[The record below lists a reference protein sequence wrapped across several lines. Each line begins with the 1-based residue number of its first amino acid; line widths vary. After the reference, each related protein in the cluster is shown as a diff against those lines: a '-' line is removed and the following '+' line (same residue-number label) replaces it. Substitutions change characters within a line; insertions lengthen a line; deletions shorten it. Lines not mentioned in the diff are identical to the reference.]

1 MVDRRWL
8 VLLGVILLI
17 AGGRYWQWRNQWPTL
32 VAGQRVS
39 LADKVRFPVDVRWGK
54 QYVRLGRGGEIE
66 VEVPGGVTVDLGDQL
81 EVVGTIEN
89 RLIGEKLNGF
99 RLIYSHFNVKPASEV
114 GRVIAEWRKTLMARV
129 ESWLPGDEGGLAA
142 GILWGGSEG
151 ISEKGSENFRKAGI
165 THIVAASGYN
175 VTVVAGW
182 AMAIGLRLFGRKLM
196 IYFGLVSVVLY
207 VLLAGA
213 QAAVVRAGIMAGLAL
228 VALARGRQTETV
240 WVWLL
245 AGMGMV
251 IAKPEYLED
260 IGWQLLMVATGGLV
274 FLRKGGRENLLVAD
288 LKTTLAAQVTTLP
301 IIAHYFGGV
310 SVIAPAVN
318 VLVLWTVP
326 MIMEVVMM
334 ATVVG
339 LVGSGIGMVASWAAW
354 PLLRWVT
361 WVTDAVGNWGWSSLT
376 VGEMGW
382 GWVAVYYATVIF
394 ILNFRTVCRAGREVV
409 FYRQSHGV
417 GS

>member
-1 MVDRRWL
+1 M
-8 VLLGVILLI
+8 
-17 AGGRYWQWRNQWPTL
+17 
-32 VAGQRVS
+32 
-39 LADKVRFPVDVRWGK
+39 
-54 QYVRLGRGGEIE
+54 
-66 VEVPGGVTVDLGDQL
+66 
-81 EVVGTIEN
+81 
-89 RLIGEKLNGF
+89 
-99 RLIYSHFNVKPASEV
+99 
-114 GRVIAEWRKTLMARV
+114 
-129 ESWLPGDEGGLAA
+129 
-142 GILWGGSEG
+142 
-151 ISEKGSENFRKAGI
+151 
-165 THIVAASGYN
+165 
-175 VTVVAGW
+175 
-182 AMAIGLRLFGRKLM
+182 
-196 IYFGLVSVVLY
+196 
-207 VLLAGA
+207 
-213 QAAVVRAGIMAGLAL
+213 
-228 VALARGRQTETV
+228 
-240 WVWLL
+240 
-245 AGMGMV
+245 
-251 IAKPEYLED
+251 
-260 IGWQLLMVATGGLV
+260 
-274 FLRKGGRENLLVAD
+274 RKGGRENLLVAD